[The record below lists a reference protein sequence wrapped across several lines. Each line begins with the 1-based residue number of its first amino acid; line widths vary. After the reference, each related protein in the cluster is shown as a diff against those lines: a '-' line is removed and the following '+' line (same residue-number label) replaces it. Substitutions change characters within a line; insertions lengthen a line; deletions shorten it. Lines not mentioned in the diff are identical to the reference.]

1 MRRGR
6 KKAGSRD
13 KVFGCDL
20 LEHLNATAQ
29 EIPQVLRSCSEFI
42 EKHGIVDGI
51 YRLSGVSSNTQKL
64 RSEFDNEG
72 NPDLYKDLYLQD
84 IHCVSSLCKAYF
96 RELPNPLLTYELYD
110 RFADAVAIQLED
122 ERLVKI
128 KEVLKD
134 LPTPHH
140 RTLEYLMR
148 HLVKMSTFASETNM
162 HARNLAIVWAPN
174 LLRSKDIESTGFNGT
189 AAFMEVRVQSIVVE
203 FVLTH
208 VAELF
213 PGTGLTVERRKSL
226 PSPQILSG
234 SDDPFFKSFP
244 LHCPGNLSP
253 GDGPPAMRSY
263 HAIIDGTDKRK
274 GSLKGRKWR
283 SIFNLGGRL
292 QDPRKKNKYCPK
304 DKEKTALRPAKSMDS
319 LSSGPFA
326 VDDSKHPPAHI
337 PPLVL
342 STASGSSEGV
352 SSVGGGVSSGYA
364 VTYRRTG
371 GAQVSMVS
379 GGTPGTY
386 NRLESGGGASGAEG
400 ASQGVTRSPGMTSKA
415 DRRAGIHIS
424 GPFSVTVPLHITSG
438 LALGV
443 LHGGWNEKDPLQ
455 GDEAEDED
463 IKSIETETEST
474 DGNPQSKKYNVQE
487 SERESNS
494 CVESQVDCGKDMAE
508 IRKKENDVPEK
519 EDTSNAEKEPEKENL
534 NQNQESTKENVE
546 NTQPQTKEETTEEDY
561 MDMRGNHHQE
571 PASPHFYEDMEF
583 PDPDLPLDFQEAFGF
598 LDSMDS
604 CAANQVEFSVEAPFF
619 ENEYEEDEDE
629 NKDNQAISCPSQNCT
644 NDHRMPATKSSS
656 PSFTHRPLPG
666 KSHSLPYKSR
676 PFVPALSFSS
686 DDEYSPNDDDDDE
699 SDKGSEYED
708 MFCQS
713 LPAGRDFQGLSWVC
727 PETTAESSTSN
738 DVDLHTSNQSN
749 ALPPENNIDVQSID
763 QSEDMISAASAVKD
777 NSEVAFET
785 PLGEEHLSSDA
796 LKTEVHEKKNE
807 ERDSKDVENDKH
819 TLIGEDDPESEPSEE
834 DTYFGP
840 DSIPPSPEPEQ
851 TNTEIDSTS
860 LPELIPAQSPDED
873 ADIYHGKSEV
883 TITKELTDADCV
895 SLAPPQTQIVNE
907 TKTEESQTEEDEKVI
922 VEMEKC
928 RENEGEDC
936 ENYKT
941 EKCEDVEEDA
951 KADDENKEQK
961 EVNTTEIKEDLEED
975 SQENAKV
982 KDKAERQDLEEDSLD
997 CEENANDG
1005 PEKGEQDRKEAER
1018 QDFKEHSGNCE
1029 ENAND
1034 GLEEREQD
1042 KNKAEGHDFKENMG
1056 DFEENTK
1063 DGFVESKPDKTEAER
1078 QDFKEH
1084 SGNCEENA
1092 KIGSEEGQEDKNEAG
1107 RQHFKENS
1115 GNCEENAN
1123 DGLEE
1128 REQDKNKAEGHDFK
1142 ENMGDFEENAKD
1154 GSEEG
1159 QEDKTEAGRQH
1170 FKENSGDC
1178 EENAKD
1184 KSQEEVKSQDLEKNS
1199 GEGDEEHAKEGE
1211 QEAERQEDLKENS
1224 EESEKVDEEL
1234 TKEEEQDKNKA
1245 ERQDLKENNEESEK
1259 VVEEHINEEEQ
1270 DKNKAERQ
1278 DLKENN
1284 EESENVVEEHIKY
1297 EAERHED
1304 VEESSEGN
1312 SEEDVSVKTE
1322 SSVEESSVLNE
1333 SEDQFSDKPPKRSPR
1348 KPANPTKAV
1357 PVVPPKP
1364 QNSKLTAFTLRKQL
1378 QHRQHD
1384 DKGAQRETDE
1394 EHTVETITMHRD
1406 VDESPENCKTQP
1418 DAEGP
1423 RERRGTWGGGTD
1435 RIRDAEK
1442 EAKRNSGI
1450 SMCFDEAVA
1459 RATEKRSRERESTER
1474 LSGTQWDKEI
1484 RKDGK
1489 TD

>member
-519 EDTSNAEKEPEKENL
+519 EDTPNAEKEPEKENL
-534 NQNQESTKENVE
+534 NQNQESTIENVE

-727 PETTAESSTSN
+727 PETTAESSTK
-738 DVDLHTSNQSN
+738 
-749 ALPPENNIDVQSID
+749 NNIDVQSID

-777 NSEVAFET
+777 NSE
-785 PLGEEHLSSDA
+785 
-796 LKTEVHEKKNE
+796 TEVHEKKNE

-851 TNTEIDSTS
+851 TNTEIDSTNR
-860 LPELIPAQSPDED
+860 
-873 ADIYHGKSEV
+873 
-883 TITKELTDADCV
+883 V

-941 EKCEDVEEDA
+941 EKCEDVEEDE

-975 SQENAKV
+975 SQENAKDGPKEGEKV
-982 KDKAERQDLEEDSLD
+982 IDKAERQDLEEDSLD

-1063 DGFVESKPDKTEAER
+1063 DGFVESKPDKNEAER

-1092 KIGSEEGQEDKNEAG
+1092 KDGSEEGQEDKN
-1107 RQHFKENS
+1107 
-1115 GNCEENAN
+1115 
-1123 DGLEE
+1123 
-1128 REQDKNKAEGHDFK
+1128 
-1142 ENMGDFEENAKD
+1142 
-1154 GSEEG
+1154 
-1159 QEDKTEAGRQH
+1159 EAGRQH

-1245 ERQDLKENNEESEK
+1245 ERQDLKEINEESEK
-1259 VVEEHINEEEQ
+1259 VDEEHINEEEE

-1278 DLKENN
+1278 DLKEID
-1284 EESENVVEEHIKY
+1284 EESEKVVEEHIKY

-1322 SSVEESSVLNE
+1322 SSVEEISVLNE